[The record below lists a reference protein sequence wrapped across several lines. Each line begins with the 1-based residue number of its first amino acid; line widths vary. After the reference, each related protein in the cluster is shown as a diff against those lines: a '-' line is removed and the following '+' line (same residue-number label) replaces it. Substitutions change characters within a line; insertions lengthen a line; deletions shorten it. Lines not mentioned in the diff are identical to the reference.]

1 MELLLHY
8 QHSGTSLLSSLHSSS
23 TTLQDV
29 AFYACCLS
37 IPLLFFT
44 HPPDAR
50 LLLLLAVLV
59 AWVAEKAALQHIV
72 PLHHVFAGAA
82 GASGAAGSPAYFHS
96 VKLGVRLAVLGSG
109 VGLVLW
115 MLLKRYAAQ
124 QRKEELF
131 QELKRSVSGRLY
143 AISSSSSSE
152 AAPVV

>member
-1 MELLLHY
+1 MTSLMELLLHY
-8 QHSGTSLLSSLHSSS
+8 QHSGASLLNSLHSSS

-37 IPLLFFT
+37 VPLLFFT

-72 PLHHVFAGAA
+72 PLHNVFGGAA
-82 GASGAAGSPAYFHS
+82 GGSGAAGSPAYFHS

-124 QRKEELF
+124 QRKEKLF
-131 QELKRSVSGRLY
+131 QELKRSVSGRLICNQQY
-143 AISSSSSSE
+143 
-152 AAPVV
+152 